1 PLFLQETSK
10 HEESLY
16 MWAYRVQIQN
26 NSDKP
31 IQLRRRYWHIIDAR
45 GYAQEVRGVGV
56 VGEQPKLEPG
66 ETYEYASGTALTT
79 PSGIIQG
86 TYEMETE
93 EGEWLTVDIP
103 PFSLDSPY
111 QTVLLN

>member
-1 PLFLQETSK
+1 
-10 HEESLY
+10 
-16 MWAYRVQIQN
+16 
-26 NSDKP
+26 
-31 IQLRRRYWHIIDAR
+31 LRRRYWHIIDAR